1 MLIHLQGGIH
11 LSSVAAAVL
20 LAVVGVEALTAA
32 AVVAAAVEKVVGFDV
47 VVGVAAAAVDDVA
60 VVVAVAV
67 VAVHAVTRVVAFVF
81 AVVVDAA
88 GRPVG
93 VEIVA
98 FAGLALS
105 SSVSQCKMQQP
116 RNASHWS

>member
-20 LAVVGVEALTAA
+20 LAVVGVEALP
-32 AVVAAAVEKVVGFDV
+32 AAVEKVVGFDA
-47 VVGVAAAAVDDVA
+47 VVGVAAAVDDVA
-60 VVVAVAV
+60 VVVAAVAAVAAV
-67 VAVHAVTRVVAFVF
+67 VVHAVTRVVAFVF
-81 AVVVDAA
+81 AVVVVDAA